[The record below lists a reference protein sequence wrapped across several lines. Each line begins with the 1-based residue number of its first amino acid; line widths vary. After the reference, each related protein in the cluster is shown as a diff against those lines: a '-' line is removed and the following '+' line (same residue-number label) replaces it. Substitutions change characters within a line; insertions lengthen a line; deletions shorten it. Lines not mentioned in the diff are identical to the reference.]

1 LAYHVAAIGHALVDV
16 LASANDSFLLEHN
29 IAKGVMTMIDEYR
42 AATLYSA
49 FTGPQEAAGGSAA
62 NTLAGLVSFGGQGYF
77 IGKVKDDRLGAS
89 FAGSM
94 REGGLTFTAPPA
106 TSGPQTGCCL
116 IVVTPD
122 GERSM
127 NTFLGAASTL
137 ATTDVDDGAIADSQ
151 VLYIEGYMWDVPNA
165 KAAIEKAIATAKKAG
180 KKIALTLS
188 DPFCVGRYREEFL
201 AMWKSDLDL
210 LFANEEEI
218 KALFE
223 VADFDAALQ
232 ALGNW
237 KGIAALTRSEK
248 GCVVKAGSEVHV
260 VDAYPVKHVLDTTGA
275 GDQFAAGFLYG
286 LTNGMPLDVCG
297 KLGCLGASECIS
309 HYGARPEVSLKTLA
323 ENAKLIPR

>member
-1 LAYHVAAIGHALVDV
+1 MAYHVAAIGHALVDV
-16 LASANDSFLLEHN
+16 LASADDAFLLEHN

-42 AATLYSA
+42 ASTLYAA
-49 FTGPQEAAGGSAA
+49 FAAPQEAAGGSAA
-62 NTLAGLVSFGGQGYF
+62 NTLAGLVSFGGKGYF
-77 IGKVKDDRLGAS
+77 IGKVKDDRLGTS
-89 FAGSM
+89 FADSM
-94 REGGLTFTAPPA
+94 AASGLTFATTRA

-116 IVVTPD
+116 IAVTPE

-137 ATTDVDDGAIADSQ
+137 HTADIDEKALGESQ

-165 KAAIEKAIATAKKAG
+165 KAAIGKAIAASKRAG

-201 AMWKSDLDL
+201 GLLKNDLDL
-210 LFANEEEI
+210 VFANEEEI

-223 VADFDAALQ
+223 VSDFDAALQ
-232 ALGNW
+232 ALEGW

-248 GCVVKAGSEVHV
+248 GCVVKHGNELHL
-260 VDAYPVKHVLDTTGA
+260 VDAYPVKKVIDTTGA

-286 LTNGMPLDVCG
+286 LTHGMNLADCG
-297 KLGCLGASECIS
+297 RLGCLGASECIA
-309 HYGARPEVSLKTLA
+309 HYGARPEVNLRELA
-323 ENAKLIPR
+323 AKANLL